1 MAPRRGAWPQGSPG
15 QARIGRGLR
24 CMTPAAC
31 PARFRGWVGP
41 IGPGAAGAGLALASK
56 GAAQKMGLLATKGA
70 IGSAR
75 GQSNTVCCSA
85 SVKWTTQRMT

>member
-1 MAPRRGAWPQGSPG
+1 VAPRRGAWPQGSPG
-15 QARIGRGLR
+15 QARFGRGLR

-41 IGPGAAGAGLALASK
+41 IGPGAGLALA
-56 GAAQKMGLLATKGA
+56 GTQKMGLLATKGA

-85 SVKWTTQRMT
+85 NVKWTTQRMT